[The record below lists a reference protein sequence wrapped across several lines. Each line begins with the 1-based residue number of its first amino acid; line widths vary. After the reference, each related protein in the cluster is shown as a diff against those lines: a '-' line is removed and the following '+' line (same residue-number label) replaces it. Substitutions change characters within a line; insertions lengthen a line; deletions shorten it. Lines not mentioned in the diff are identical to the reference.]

1 MYFERRMQL
10 IEYGL
15 RNLTF
20 WIYYVGIFY
29 SSER

>member
-20 WIYYVGIFY
+20 WIYYVGIFLQQ
-29 SSER
+29 